1 MAEVRKTVREDRYGT
16 AKLKKDNKEKAKSE
30 KKVVKKNNKETE
42 EKKSLFTKFR
52 IFCNGVK
59 GEFTKVHWTS
69 KNDMVKYS
77 IATIVFIIFFSVFFY
92 GIDIIFALVKS
103 LLN

>member
-1 MAEVRKTVREDRYGT
+1 MAEVRKTVRGNKSGT
-16 AKLKKDNKEKAKSE
+16 VKVKKETKEKANEE

-42 EKKSLFTKFR
+42 EKKSLFARFR

-59 GEFTKVHWTS
+59 GEFTKVHWTPKS
-69 KNDMVKYS
+69 DMLKYS

-103 LLN
+103 LFN